1 MGYAN
6 VENNIYVQHFQPDVV
21 YVLHIDCG
29 DFFRLFT
36 KTTYI
41 SSSGWFSMSSRFGIS
56 NISTLSEKD
65 ILGVLLPDDCTER
78 DVSDVGVCG
87 VVVNSTIL
95 SVDTEGVSVIDSGD
109 CCVSFLASLRRCNV
123 SLYSRGQSIS
133 SSPLQMV
140 YSV

>member
-1 MGYAN
+1 MLN
-6 VENNIYVQHFQPDVV
+6 LIFMHKIFI
-21 YVLHIDCG
+21 LRSLRSIDCW
-29 DFFRLFT
+29 DFCQLFT

-65 ILGVLLPDDCTER
+65 ILGVLLPDDGTER

-95 SVDTEGVSVIDSGD
+95 SVDTEGVSVMDNGD
-109 CCVSFLASLRRCNV
+109 CSVSFLASLRRCNV

-133 SSPLQMV
+133 SSPLRIV
-140 YSV
+140 YIV

>member
-21 YVLHIDCG
+21 YVRHIDDG
-29 DFFRLFT
+29 DFFQLLT

-95 SVDTEGVSVIDSGD
+95 SVDTEGVSVIDNGD
-109 CCVSFLASLRRCNV
+109 CCVSFLASLRRALSFC
-123 SLYSRGQSIS
+123 
-133 SSPLQMV
+133 
-140 YSV
+140 

>member
-1 MGYAN
+1 MYN
-6 VENNIYVQHFQPDVV
+6 TFNLMLFTF
-21 YVLHIDCG
+21 DCG

-65 ILGVLLPDDCTER
+65 ILGVLLPDDGTER
-78 DVSDVGVCG
+78 DVSDVGVWG

-95 SVDTEGVSVIDSGD
+95 SVDTEGVSEMDNGD
-109 CCVSFLASLRRCNV
+109 NCVSFLASLRRCNV

-133 SSPLQMV
+133 SSPLQIV
-140 YSV
+140 YIV